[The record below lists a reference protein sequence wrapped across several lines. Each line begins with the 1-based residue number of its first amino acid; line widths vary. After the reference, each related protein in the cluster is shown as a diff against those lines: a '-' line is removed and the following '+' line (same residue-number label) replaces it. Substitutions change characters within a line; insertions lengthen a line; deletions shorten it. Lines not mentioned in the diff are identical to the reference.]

1 MGLGVLEII
10 NSLLK
15 HLEGSVIRKCE
26 DPGSR
31 DMQSYQEALLSCIE
45 QYTLNIPDFQKKEI
59 MTIILSKI
67 PMDQHQNVSANHM
80 NVQYIY
86 TKALFCVAKK
96 HTSTF
101 LSSTFSPTLLYS
113 LLNLLQAKN
122 SNVRLLAL
130 QFFEILVDRHGNHE
144 KIYAPTI
151 DPRKFELSGISDKP
165 NKADELFVQ
174 KSLVKIYATIKNVL
188 SEQTNSKEFL
198 DAVYATVI
206 LLSLETSGVINSAI
220 YLADLVDSMQTAAI
234 EELALSTRNRFSL
247 HALAISLLSF
257 LALIV
262 SSPEIDEYVETI
274 ITARKLNAPHMLP
287 PLLEEYNPGL
297 DPNTQG
303 ADVSPYFTILLHS
316 CIISLDRH

>member
-15 HLEGSVIRKCE
+15 HLERSVIRKCE

-45 QYTLNIPDFQKKEI
+45 QYTSNIPDFQKKEI

-67 PMDQHQNVSANHM
+67 PMDQHQNVSADHM
-80 NVQYIY
+80 SVQYIY

-101 LSSTFSPTLLYS
+101 LSSTFSPTLLHS

-122 SNVRLLAL
+122 SNVRLLVL
-130 QFFEILVDRHGNHE
+130 QIFEILVDRHGNHE
-144 KIYAPTI
+144 KIYVPTI
-151 DPRKFELSGISDKP
+151 DPRKFELSGISNKP

-174 KSLVKIYATIKNVL
+174 KSLVKIYATIKKVL
-188 SEQTNSKEFL
+188 TEQTNSKEFL
-198 DAVYATVI
+198 DAVYATII
-206 LLSLETSGVINSAI
+206 LLSLETSGVIDSAV

-234 EELALSTRNRFSL
+234 EELALSTEIRFSL

-257 LALIV
+257 LTLIV
-262 SSPEIDEYVETI
+262 NIPEIDEYVETI

-287 PLLEEYNPGL
+287 PLFEEYNPGL

-303 ADVSPYFTILLHS
+303 ADVSPYFNILLQS
-316 CIISLDRH
+316 CIISLDQH